1 MRPLDI
7 TASAAGAGAVSGDGD
22 GESDVLRRMLGQGGS
37 RTVDSETLISE
48 VQAHVAGALESGY
61 EYNTTLEKS
70 DAFLRSRVLSR
81 MSLVVMYVDL
91 VGSTDIALELPVDR
105 VATIIS
111 AFAQEMAR
119 VVTRHGG
126 LVLKFVGDAV
136 LAYFV
141 ADENSLRAADSA
153 VRCAIAM
160 VDVIKRG
167 INPILTRA
175 GNPELMVKIGLDY
188 GTGIIVRYGADEQKS
203 YVDILGPPMNIAA
216 KIQARARPNQIL
228 VGHDV
233 YSRLHPS
240 TQAEFGEVAWG
251 EGEWKYRSRES
262 GDVYRVYGREA

>member
-1 MRPLDI
+1 MAGADGG
-7 TASAAGAGAVSGDGD
+7 AGAGEGGIV
-22 GESDVLRRMLGQGGS
+22 RRMLGQGGS
-37 RTVDSETLISE
+37 RTVDSETLIKE
-48 VQAHVAGALESGY
+48 VQSHVSAALESGY
-61 EYNTTLEKS
+61 AYNTTLEQS

-81 MSLVVMYVDL
+81 MGLVVMYVDL

-136 LAYFV
+136 LSYFV

-175 GNPELMVKIGLDY
+175 GSPELAVKIGIDY
-188 GTGIIVRYGADEQKS
+188 GTGIVVRYGADEQKS

-233 YSRLHPS
+233 YTRLHP
-240 TQAEFGEVAWG
+240 TMQAEFAEVAWG
-251 EGEWKYRSRES
+251 AGEWKYRARET
-262 GDVYRVYGREA
+262 GEIYRVHGRKA